1 MQALAEKIIML
12 VGGEENI
19 SSLTHCVTRLRFNLK
34 NESKAQTKVLEELEG
49 VMGVQRQGGQYQV
62 IIGGKVGKVYAEII
76 KLIPRLDD
84 NTSEEAPNGEKDSLI
99 NRLINTLSAI
109 LVPSLAPI
117 VGGGMLKGF
126 LFMLTSLGWADPESG
141 TMFVL
146 NMTGDAMFYFFPFLL
161 AVSSARRF
169 KTNEYMALSL
179 AGVLMYPTLINA
191 AIAGELTKVQFLG
204 FIPVPIV
211 NYSSSILPIILA
223 VLLLSY
229 VYRFFEKVIPSMV
242 TVIFT
247 PLLTLILIVPIMLVV
262 LAPIGFYVGEYI
274 AQGIEALIKFSPLV
288 SGFVIGAS
296 RPLLVLMGMHHAIR
310 PITQQQIATYGYST
324 MGPMNFMSTMAQA
337 TAAFAVYFLISNKK
351 MKQVALSSTVSG
363 YLGITEPALY
373 SVLVKYKAAFVGA
386 SLGGGIGGAIGAV
399 LGAKSMAPV
408 MPSILSIPVF
418 LNDAAAGFI
427 IALIVTVIATFVI
440 TFLLAKSVMKIE
452 EGPEKAVSSL
462 NTSAV
467 EKEQDVVIINA
478 PVSGTVYPISDVA
491 DQTFSKELV
500 GKGIAIMP
508 DTNRIVSPIEGIVTI
523 AFKTKHAIGLTSKE
537 GIEMLIHVG
546 LDTVELEGQ
555 YFELLCKQGQTVHVG
570 TPLLQFDREKISE
583 AGYDISVIVVVTNS
597 DDYLSVLTMDDQ
609 KQIQEEEALITIVPG
624 LTHERS
630 EVGLAME

>member
-1 MQALAEKIIML
+1 MQDLAKKIITF
-12 VGGEENI
+12 VGGDENI
-19 SSLTHCVTRLRFNLK
+19 NSLTHCVTRLRFNLK
-34 NESKAQTKVLEELEG
+34 NESKAQTKELEELDG

-76 KLIPRLDD
+76 KMLPRLDD
-84 NTSEEAPNGEKDSLI
+84 YDGQEETSGEKDSLL

-126 LFMLTSLGWADPESG
+126 LFMLTSLEWADPESG

-179 AGVLMYPTLINA
+179 AGVLMYPTLLNVA
-191 AIAGELTKVQFLG
+191 LAGEMTNVQFFG
-204 FIPVPIV
+204 FLPVPVV

-223 VLLLSY
+223 VWLLSY
-229 VYRFFEKVIPSMV
+229 VYRFFEKVIPSMI

-247 PLLTLILIVPIMLVV
+247 PLLTLLLMVPVMLVV

-274 AQGIEALIKFSPLV
+274 AQGIEALINFSPLV

-337 TAAFAVYFLISNKK
+337 TAAFAIYFLISNKK

-373 SVLVKYKAAFVGA
+373 GVLVKYKAAFVGA
-386 SLGGGIGGAIGAV
+386 SLGGGIGGAVGAL

-408 MPSILSIPVF
+408 MPSVLSIPVF
-418 LNDAAAGFI
+418 LNDGAAGFI
-427 IALIVTVIATFVI
+427 IGLFVTLIATFLI
-440 TFLLAKSVMKIE
+440 TFLLAKSVLKIDDQLE
-452 EGPEKAVSSL
+452 TSKVKEGQIVKGQ
-462 NTSAV
+462 N
-467 EKEQDVVIINA
+467 VVTIGA

-508 DTNRIVSPIEGIVTI
+508 DEDRIISPVDGTVTI
-523 AFKTKHAIGLTSKE
+523 AFKTKHAIGLTTKE
-537 GIEMLIHVG
+537 GVELLIHVG
-546 LDTVELEGQ
+546 LDTVELEGEH
-555 YFELLCKQGQTVHVG
+555 FELLCKQGQTVHIG
-570 TPLLQFDREKISE
+570 TPLIQFDRKKISE
-583 AGYDISVIVVVTNS
+583 LGYDISVIVVVTNS
-597 DDYLSVLTMDDQ
+597 DEYLSVLALDDQ
-609 KQIQEEEALITIVPG
+609 RKITEEETLITIVPG
-624 LTHERS
+624 LSHAED
-630 EVGLAME
+630 EADLVLE

>member
-1 MQALAEKIIML
+1 MQDLAKRIIAL
-12 VGGEENI
+12 VGGDENI

-34 NESKAQTKVLEELEG
+34 NESNAQTKALEELDG

-76 KLIPRLDD
+76 KILPRLDEID
-84 NTSEEAPNGEKDSLI
+84 TQEKASGEKDSLV
-99 NRLINTLSAI
+99 NRVINTLSAI

-179 AGVLMYPTLINA
+179 AGVLMYPTILNA
-191 AIAGELTKVQFLG
+191 AIAGEMANVQFLG
-204 FIPVPIV
+204 FLPVPIV
-211 NYSSSILPIILA
+211 NYSSSILPIILT
-223 VLLLSY
+223 VWLLSY

-247 PLLTLILIVPIMLVV
+247 PLLTLVLMVPVMLVV

-274 AQGIEALIKFSPLV
+274 AQGIEALINFSPLV

-337 TAAFAVYFLISNKK
+337 TAAFAIYFLITNKK

-373 SVLVKYKAAFVGA
+373 GVLVKYKAAFVGA
-386 SLGGGIGGAIGAV
+386 SLGGGIGGAVGAV

-418 LNDAAAGFI
+418 LNEAALGFI
-427 IALIVTVIATFVI
+427 IALVITLVTTFVI
-440 TFLLAKSVMKIE
+440 TFLLAKSVLKIDDQ
-452 EGPEKAVSSL
+452 PENS
-462 NTSAV
+462 
-467 EKEQDVVIINA
+467 EKKEAQIENDQEVIKIGT

-491 DQTFSKELV
+491 DQTFSNELV
-500 GKGIAIMP
+500 GKGVAIMP
-508 DTNRIVSPIEGIVTI
+508 DEDKIVSPIEGIVTI
-523 AFKTKHAIGLTSKE
+523 AFKTKHAIGLTTKE
-537 GIEMLIHVG
+537 GIELLIHVG

-555 YFELLCKQGQTVHVG
+555 HFELLCKQGQAVQVG
-570 TPLLQFDREKISE
+570 TPLIQFDWEKISE
-583 AGYDISVIVVVTNS
+583 LGYDTSVIVVVTNS
-597 DDYLSVLTMDDQ
+597 DEYLSVLALDDQ
-609 KQIQEEEALITIVPG
+609 KKVKPEDVLITIVPG
-624 LTHERS
+624 LTHSRNEPHL
-630 EVGLAME
+630 VME

>member
-1 MQALAEKIIML
+1 MYNLAKEIILL
-12 VGGEENI
+12 VGGDENI

-34 NESKAQTKVLEELEG
+34 NESKAQTKALEELDG
-49 VMGVQRQGGQYQV
+49 IMGVQRQGGQYQV
-62 IIGGKVGKVYAEII
+62 IIGGKVSKVYAEII
-76 KLIPRLDD
+76 KMIPRLD
-84 NTSEEAPNGEKDSLI
+84 NNSMEGVGGEKDSLI
-99 NRLINTLSAI
+99 NRLINALSSI

-117 VGGGMLKGF
+117 IGGGMLKGF

-146 NMTGDAMFYFFPFLL
+146 NMTGDGMFYFFPFLL

-191 AIAGELTKVQFLG
+191 AIAGELTNVQFLS
-204 FIPVPIV
+204 FLPVPIV

-223 VLLLSY
+223 VWLLSH
-229 VYRFFEKVIPSMV
+229 VYRFFEKVMPSLV

-247 PLLTLILIVPIMLVV
+247 PLLTLLLMVPMMLVV

-274 AQGIEALIKFSPLV
+274 AQGIEALINFSPLL

-373 SVLVKYKAAFVGA
+373 GVLVKYKAAFVGA
-386 SLGGGIGGAIGAV
+386 SLGGGIGGAVGAI

-408 MPSILSIPVF
+408 MPSVLSIPVF
-418 LNDAAAGFI
+418 LNDGAAGFVI
-427 IALIVTVIATFVI
+427 GLIVTVMSTFI
-440 TFLLAKSVMKIE
+440 LTFLLAKSVLSIDDTT
-452 EGPEKAVSSL
+452 EKAVSSENDL
-462 NTSAV
+462 VSHDD
-467 EKEQDVVIINA
+467 DVVTIGA
-478 PVSGTVYPISDVA
+478 PVYGTVYPIGDVS
-491 DQTFSKELV
+491 DQTFSKEIV

-508 DTNRIVSPIEGIVTI
+508 MGDTIVSPVEGTVTI
-523 AFKTKHAIGLTSKE
+523 AFKTKHAIGLKSKE
-537 GIEMLIHVG
+537 GVEILIHVG
-546 LDTVELEGQ
+546 LDTVKLAGQ
-555 YFELLCKQGQTVHVG
+555 YFELLCEQDQQVQKG
-570 TPLLQFDREKISE
+570 TPLIKFDCEKISE
-583 AGYDISVIVVVTNS
+583 LGYDISVIVIITNS
-597 DDYLSVLTMDDQ
+597 DDYLSVLAINDQ
-609 KQIQEEEALITIVPG
+609 KEVKKGEGIITIIPEQSYDRDTID
-624 LTHERS
+624 L
-630 EVGLAME
+630 LAE

>member
-1 MQALAEKIIML
+1 MQDLAQKIITL
-12 VGGEENI
+12 IGGDENI
-19 SSLTHCVTRLRFNLK
+19 ISLTHCVTRLRFNLK
-34 NESKAQTKVLEELEG
+34 NESKAQTQAIEELDG

-62 IIGGKVGKVYAEII
+62 IIGGKVSKVYAEII
-76 KLIPRLDD
+76 KIMPRLDS
-84 NTSEEAPNGEKDSLI
+84 NEEQAEISIEKDSLL

-191 AIAGELTKVQFLG
+191 AIAGELTNVQFLG
-204 FIPVPIV
+204 FLPVPVV

-223 VLLLSY
+223 VWLLSY
-229 VYRFFEKVIPSMV
+229 VYRFFEQVIPSMV

-247 PLLTLILIVPIMLVV
+247 PLLTLILMVPVMLIV

-274 AQGIEALIKFSPLV
+274 AQGIEALINFSPLV

-324 MGPMNFMSTMAQA
+324 MGAMNFMSTMAQA
-337 TAAFAVYFLISNKK
+337 TAAFAIYFLISSKK

-373 SVLVKYKAAFVGA
+373 GVLVKYKAAFVGA
-386 SLGGGIGGAIGAV
+386 SLGGGIGGAVGAL

-418 LNDAAAGFI
+418 LNDAAVGFI
-427 IALIVTVIATFVI
+427 IALVVTLIATFVS
-440 TFLLAKSVMKIE
+440 TFLLAKSVLKIDGQTE
-452 EGPEKAVSSL
+452 
-462 NTSAV
+462 NRR
-467 EKEQDVVIINA
+467 EKEVIVDKDQEIVTICT
-478 PVSGTVYPISDVA
+478 PVSGIVYPISDVA

-508 DTNRIVSPIEGIVTI
+508 DENTIVSPITGAVTV
-523 AFKTKHAIGLTSKE
+523 AFKTKHAIGLISKE
-537 GIEMLIHVG
+537 GIEVLIHVG

-555 YFELLCKQGQTVHVG
+555 HFELLCKEGQTVQVG
-570 TPLLQFDREKISE
+570 TPLIQFDREKISE
-583 AGYDISVIVVVTNS
+583 LGYDISVVMVITNS
-597 DDYLSVLTMDDQ
+597 DEYLSVLAMDDQ
-609 KQIQEEEALITIVPG
+609 KKVKENDVLITIVPG
-624 LTHERS
+624 VRHGEN
-630 EVGLAME
+630 EVGLVVE

>member
-1 MQALAEKIIML
+1 MQDLAKKIITL
-12 VGGEENI
+12 VGGDENI

-34 NESKAQTKVLEELEG
+34 NESKAQTKALEELDG
-49 VMGVQRQGGQYQV
+49 VIGVQRQGGQYQV
-62 IIGGKVGKVYAEII
+62 IIGGKVGKVFAEII
-76 KLIPRLDD
+76 NLIPRLDS
-84 NTSEEAPNGEKDSLI
+84 NEGQKEPSGGKDSLF

-126 LFMLTSLGWADPESG
+126 LFMVTSLGWADPESG

-191 AIAGELTKVQFLG
+191 AIAGKLINVQFLG
-204 FIPVPIV
+204 FLPVPIV
-211 NYSSSILPIILA
+211 NYSNSILPIILA
-223 VLLLSY
+223 VWLLSY
-229 VYRFFEKVIPSMV
+229 VFRFFEKVIPSMV

-247 PLLTLILIVPIMLVV
+247 PLLTLILMVPIMLIV
-262 LAPIGFYVGEYI
+262 LAPIGFYIGEYI
-274 AQGIEALIKFSPLV
+274 AQGIEVMINFSPLA

-337 TAAFAVYFLISNKK
+337 TAAFAIYFLISNKK
-351 MKQVALSSTVSG
+351 MKQVALSSTISG

-373 SVLVKYKAAFVGA
+373 GVLVKYKAAFVGA
-386 SLGGGIGGAIGAV
+386 SLGGGIGGAVGAL

-427 IALIVTVIATFVI
+427 IAMVVTLIATFVL
-440 TFLLAKSVMKIE
+440 TFLLAKSVLKIDDQPENSTMKNKYVDKNQELITI
-452 EGPEKAVSSL
+452 S
-462 NTSAV
+462 
-467 EKEQDVVIINA
+467 A
-478 PVSGTVYPISDVA
+478 PVSGSVYPISNVA

-500 GKGIAIMP
+500 GKGIAIIP
-508 DTNRIVSPIEGIVTI
+508 EEDTIVSPVEGVVTI

-537 GIEMLIHVG
+537 GIELLIHVG

-555 YFELLCKQGQTVHVG
+555 YFDLLCKQGQTVHVG
-570 TPLLQFDREKISE
+570 TPLIQFDHEKISE
-583 AGYDISVIVVVTNS
+583 LGYDISVVVVVTNS
-597 DDYLSVLTMDDQ
+597 DEYLSVLTMGDQ
-609 KQIQEEEALITIVPG
+609 EKVKEGDPLITIIP
-624 LTHERS
+624 E
-630 EVGLAME
+630 

>member
-1 MQALAEKIIML
+1 MQDLAGKIILL

-34 NESKAQTKVLEELEG
+34 NESKAQTKDLETLDG
-49 VMGVQRQGGQYQV
+49 VMGIQRQGGQYQV

-76 KLIPRLDD
+76 KIVPRLDD
-84 NTSEEAPNGEKDSLI
+84 HTSQEAPKGEKDSLL

-117 VGGGMLKGF
+117 IGGGMLKGF
-126 LFMLTSLGWADPESG
+126 LFMLTSLGWVNPESG

-191 AIAGELTKVQFLG
+191 AIAGELTNVQFLG
-204 FIPVPIV
+204 FLPVPIV

-223 VLLLSY
+223 VWLLSH
-229 VYRFFEKVIPSMV
+229 VYRFFENVIPSMV

-247 PLLTLILIVPIMLVV
+247 PLLTLILMVPVMLVV

-337 TAAFAVYFLISNKK
+337 TAALAVYFLISNKK

-373 SVLVKYKAAFVGA
+373 GVLVKYKAAFVGA
-386 SLGGGIGGAIGAV
+386 SLGGGIGGAVGAV

-418 LNDAAAGFI
+418 LNDAAIGFI
-427 IALIVTVIATFVI
+427 IALIVTVIATFAI
-440 TFLLAKSVMKIE
+440 TFLLAKSVMKME
-452 EGPEKAVSSL
+452 DSPEKRRSSL
-462 NTSAV
+462 NIPTV
-467 EKEQDVVIINA
+467 EKEQDVVVINA
-478 PVSGTVYPISDVA
+478 PVSGTVYPIGDVA

-508 DTNRIVSPIEGIVTI
+508 ETDRIVSPVEGVVTI

-537 GIEMLIHVG
+537 GIEVLIHVG
-546 LDTVELEGQ
+546 LDTVALEGQ
-555 YFELLCKQGQTVHVG
+555 YFELLCKQGQAVHVG

-597 DDYLSVLTMDDQ
+597 DDYLSVLAMDDQ
-609 KQIQEEEALITIVPG
+609 KQVQEEETLITIVPG
-624 LTHERS
+624 LTHDRN
-630 EVGLAME
+630 EVNLVME